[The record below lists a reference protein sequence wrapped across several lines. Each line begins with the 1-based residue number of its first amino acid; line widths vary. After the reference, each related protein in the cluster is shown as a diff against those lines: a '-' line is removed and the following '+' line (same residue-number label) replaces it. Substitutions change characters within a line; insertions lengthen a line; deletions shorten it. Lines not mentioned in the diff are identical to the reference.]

1 MDHQIGNAQQA
12 DGGPKARSDGVEL
25 RGLPGGDRPIPTR
38 LDRGGGVA
46 AGVESLDEGVDER
59 A

>member
-12 DGGPKARSDGVEL
+12 DGCSKARFDGVEL
-25 RGLPGGDRPIPTR
+25 RGLPSGDRPIPVR

-46 AGVESLDEGVDER
+46 AGVESFDEGVDER